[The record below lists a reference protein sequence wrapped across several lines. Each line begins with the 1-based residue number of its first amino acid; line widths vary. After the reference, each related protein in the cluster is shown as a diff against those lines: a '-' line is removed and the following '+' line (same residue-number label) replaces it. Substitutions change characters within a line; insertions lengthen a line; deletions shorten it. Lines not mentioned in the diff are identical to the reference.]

1 MGALSRGPLMG
12 TLSTLVGGP
21 WWGPLVGGGGPWWG
35 HTTTEGNL
43 YVKERVIWDCVPRE
57 HT

>member
-1 MGALSRGPLMG
+1 MEKKKG
-12 TLSTLVGGP
+12 TLGR
-21 WWGPLVGGGGPWWG
+21 GPLVGGGGPWWG

-43 YVKERVIWDCVPRE
+43 YLKERVIWDCVPRE